1 MVEQIIVVRL
11 ISENEIVKNGFAS
24 IGFAIMQMYE

>member
-11 ISENEIVKNGFAS
+11 ISKDEIVKNGFAS
-24 IGFAIMQMYE
+24 RGGFGW